1 MGQKAPSF
9 SVSIEGEGIS
19 RLIHNKVQI
28 ALIPSGCMYKIV
40 LHNASSG
47 RCDVV
52 IAIDECEIGK
62 WRLEAREI
70 LTLEE
75 YPRTGIKFRI
85 LEGGEVIRAMFIP
98 EKAWLSESTGD
109 EVRTSPGGAREVAYK
124 KGSGGLTSIAAL
136 GRSNVDWNKVVEVPV
151 KLVLG

>member
-1 MGQKAPSF
+1 MGQKAPVF
-9 SVSIEGEGIS
+9 SVDIEGEGIS
-19 RLIHNKVQI
+19 RLINNKVQM
-28 ALIPSGCMYKIV
+28 ALVPSGHIYRIR
-40 LHNASSG
+40 LNNASSS

-52 IAIDECEIGK
+52 IAIDEYEIGK

-75 YPRTGIKFRI
+75 YPHTGIKFRI
-85 LEGGEVIRAMFIP
+85 LQGGEVIRAMFIP
-98 EKAWLSESTGD
+98 EKAWLSDDKE
-109 EVRTSPGGAREVAYK
+109 EVRTSPGGAKELAYK